1 MGDRTMLGPLA
12 LLCALLFPDG
22 GAGLKL
28 SQTALLV
35 ARVGSS
41 TPLDCKVDAWVKYI
55 HWYRH
60 QEGTAPKRLLYLD
73 MSTSLVQ
80 RDFVLKAD
88 KVNANKGRDSYSCT
102 LSLLKLEKS
111 DEGVYYCA
119 AWEGWIKIFIE
130 GTKLTKTS
138 PDKSPDEDIFPKPT
152 VFLPS
157 VAEVEVHK
165 AGTYLCLL
173 EDFFPDV
180 IKVHWQE
187 KDDKTILKSQQGDT
201 MKTKDT
207 YMKFSWLTVTGASM
221 DKEHRCIVNHQRNN
235 REVIQEILFPS
246 ISKGLMAVTESEMDS
261 QGHSE
266 TKENTEVVTVS
277 PLNSGYFSPDPMAVE
292 LAAINSTK
300 FSLNDENGEFNRCL
314 SDLTSKLCLS
324 CLGDGGGGDGDT
336 PCSCNLETHLPTIPT
351 SSSS

>member
-1 MGDRTMLGPLA
+1 NRRSGLHLPSATLPDS
-12 LLCALLFPDG
+12 LFPADG

-119 AWEGWIKIFIE
+119 AWAYH
-130 GTKLTKTS
+130 S
-138 PDKSPDEDIFPKPT
+138 P
-152 VFLPS
+152 VL
-157 VAEVEVHK
+157 
-165 AGTYLCLL
+165 
-173 EDFFPDV
+173 
-180 IKVHWQE
+180 
-187 KDDKTILKSQQGDT
+187 
-201 MKTKDT
+201 
-207 YMKFSWLTVTGASM
+207 
-221 DKEHRCIVNHQRNN
+221 
-235 REVIQEILFPS
+235 
-246 ISKGLMAVTESEMDS
+246 
-261 QGHSE
+261 
-266 TKENTEVVTVS
+266 
-277 PLNSGYFSPDPMAVE
+277 
-292 LAAINSTK
+292 
-300 FSLNDENGEFNRCL
+300 
-314 SDLTSKLCLS
+314 
-324 CLGDGGGGDGDT
+324 
-336 PCSCNLETHLPTIPT
+336 
-351 SSSS
+351 